1 MLMSEFRYLIVD
13 GLIKSGKTRLARIL
27 SEEFNSRLI
36 LDNKENPF
44 LNDYFVDLAQGES
57 SLTLKTQ
64 LIFLLNRYSQQL
76 EISQKGLFQ
85 KTTVSDY
92 IFYRDGIYAHITLN
106 DEELEIYKKIFKI
119 FSENVVTSDLV
130 IYLQTSFA
138 EMVRRIQEDGS
149 ETEKKI
155 PTEYWREVFEAFN
168 YYFFNYKTSPLLV
181 VNMEKIDLDRKE
193 DISNLIKEIKN
204 HKKGTRYYA
213 PA

>member
-1 MLMSEFRYLIVD
+1 MSMSEFRYLIVD
-13 GLIKSGKTRLARIL
+13 GLIKSGKTRLARVL

-44 LNDYFVDLAQGES
+44 LDDYFVDLVQGES

-76 EISQKGLFQ
+76 EINQKGLFQ
-85 KTTVSDY
+85 KTTISDY
-92 IFYRDGIYAHITLN
+92 IFFRDGIYAHITLN

-119 FSENVVTSDLV
+119 FSKNIVTSDLV
-130 IYLQTSFA
+130 IYLQISFA
-138 EMVRRIQEDGS
+138 EMVRRIQEEGS
-149 ETEKKI
+149 EPEKKI

-204 HKKGTRYYA
+204 HNKGTRYYA
-213 PA
+213 PS

>member
-1 MLMSEFRYLIVD
+1 MSEYRYLIVD
-13 GLIKSGKTRLARIL
+13 GLIKSGKTRLTRIL
-27 SEEFNSRLI
+27 SEEFNGRLI

-44 LNDYFVDLAQGES
+44 LNDYYIEMAAGES
-57 SLTLKTQ
+57 SLTLKNQ

-76 EISQKGLFQ
+76 EIGQKGLFQ
-85 KTTVSDY
+85 KTTISDY

-119 FSENVVTSDLV
+119 FSENTATPQLVV
-130 IYLQTSFA
+130 YLQTSFT
-138 EMVRRIQEDGS
+138 EMLRRIQEDGS

-155 PTEYWREVFEAFN
+155 SPEYWREVFEAFN

-181 VNMEKIDLDRKE
+181 VNMEKIDLDRKS
-193 DISNLIKEIKN
+193 DIMNLIKEINN

-213 PA
+213 PS

>member
-1 MLMSEFRYLIVD
+1 MTEFRYLIVD

-27 SEEFNSRLI
+27 AEEFNARLI

-44 LNDYFVDLAQGES
+44 LKDYYLEVAQGEI
-57 SLTLKTQ
+57 SLALKNQ

-76 EISQKGLFQ
+76 EVRQKDLFRT
-85 KTTVSDY
+85 TTVGDY
-92 IFYRDGIYAHITLN
+92 IFFRDGIYAHITLN

-138 EMVRRIQEDGS
+138 EMVRRIKEDGS
-149 ETEKKI
+149 DTERNI

-193 DISNLIKEIKN
+193 DVKNLIKEIKN
-204 HKKGTRYYA
+204 HNKGTRYYA

>member
-1 MLMSEFRYLIVD
+1 MSEYRYLVVD
-13 GLIKSGKTRLARIL
+13 GLVQSGKTRLARIL
-27 SEEFNSRLI
+27 AEEFNARAI

-44 LNDYFVDLAQGES
+44 LNDYYLEIAQGES
-57 SLTLKTQ
+57 SLTLKNQ

-76 EISQKGLFQ
+76 EIGQKGLFQ
-85 KTTVSDY
+85 KTAISDY
-92 IFYRDGIYAHITLN
+92 IFYRDGVYAHITLN

-119 FSENVVTSDLV
+119 FSENIVTPELV

-138 EMVRRIQEDGS
+138 EMLRRIQVDGS

-155 PTEYWREVFEAFN
+155 SPEYWREVFEAFN

-181 VNMEKIDLDRKE
+181 VNMEKIDLNKKS
-193 DISNLIKEIKN
+193 DIMNLIKEINN

-213 PA
+213 PS